1 MEYPHPPQSGRTAQS
16 EPGEAG
22 RGLSAGREVLMRT
35 IVITGA
41 SRGLGLASAAHFYRQ
56 GWRVVGA
63 MRSVEAGLEKIRAEV
78 GASKGDPRLVGV
90 KLDLPDLASVPAA
103 GQAILDAVGAPDMLV
118 HNAGIAGVGSVA
130 AIGSASCRERV
141 CKDV

>member
-63 MRSVEAGLEKIRAEV
+63 MRSVEAGLANIRAEV
-78 GASKGDPRLVGV
+78 GSRKGDPRRVGV
-90 KLDLPDLASVPAA
+90 QPALLAPAS
-103 GQAILDAVGAPDMLV
+103 GPPPRPAIPPP
-118 HNAGIAGVGSVA
+118 
-130 AIGSASCRERV
+130 
-141 CKDV
+141 